1 MYNSSL
7 NLPEL
12 FIEALRIKDI
22 EIKKLKQKLA
32 EYRLEENTFELPKC
46 NFRYIFQ
53 TEPCSEIM
61 KPDPHYKPSDGYC
74 CKSPCEEHYVLFN
87 SFDDV
92 PADIDRA
99 EQCYTLEIMTGVCCD
114 PL

>member
-1 MYNSSL
+1 MNNIETTYE
-7 NLPEL
+7 NLL
-12 FIEALRIKDI
+12 KKALEFERNKV
-22 EIKKLKQKLA
+22 KKLMEELA

-46 NFRYIFQ
+46 NFKYIFQ
-53 TEPCSEIM
+53 TEPCSEVM

-92 PADIDRA
+92 PTDIDRA
-99 EQCYTLEIMTGVCCD
+99 EQCYTLETMTGVCCD